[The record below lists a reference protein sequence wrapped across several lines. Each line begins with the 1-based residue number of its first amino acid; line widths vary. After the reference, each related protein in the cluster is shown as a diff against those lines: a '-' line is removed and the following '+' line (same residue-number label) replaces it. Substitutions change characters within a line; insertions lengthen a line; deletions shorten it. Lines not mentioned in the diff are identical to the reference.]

1 MFAVVQYPF
10 VDYRMLYDAESRSHN
25 FFPQSFPRQ
34 TEQRRYFRFLGAEKL
49 RRSSEE
55 LPQGEQ
61 RFFYSRTMIRFLSVI
76 GEPLPKGVFSRL
88 YADGLSLHYDI
99 GLYGRSVPDWDWRFI
114 QNLMNRPRLRIT
126 SRFEPKGRVFSFYTF
141 FNELLR
147 LYQYATTSKKAA
159 APQSKPVRAGI
170 APGIP
175 AVILTSQDSPAAVSG
190 MQWRCLQPGLEVG
203 CGQYSLYDHPI
214 AIWYIKHD
222 GFSSKSDEVRRLRIC
237 ITKIHAYKETV
248 RLLLEFMERDLPNG
262 VNFDILYKELKRLLR
277 LMKKEQYYGFDNRD
291 FWKLAYSIDEPFHGE
306 QWIELSDRVRTALD
320 QLNWKKEELKG
331 MGTVINYH
339 DDHHVENN
347 FRDNHGPLISG
358 STVESSPINVTNTT
372 GIPNSDVQDFL
383 AEAQRLLEKAAAGKE
398 IEELREQIEAFCAS
412 ASEQKPNKHICKAL
426 FQGIKATMAA
436 IISNAD
442 GLEKLF
448 SLGKKII
455 GSL

>member
-10 VDYRMLYDAESRSHN
+10 VDYRMLYDAESRPHN

-49 RRSSEE
+49 RRSFEE
-55 LPQGEQ
+55 FPQGEQ
-61 RFFYSRTMIRFLSVI
+61 RFFYSRTMIRFLPAI
-76 GEPLPKGVFSRL
+76 GEPLPTGVFSRL

-114 QNLMNRPRLRIT
+114 QDLMNKPRLRIT
-126 SRFEPKGRVFSFYTF
+126 SRFEPKGRVFSFYKF

-159 APQSKPVRAGI
+159 APPPKPVQAGI

-175 AVILTSQDSPAAVSG
+175 AVILTSRDSPAAVSG
-190 MQWRCLQPGLEVG
+190 IQWRHLQRGLEVG
-203 CGQYSLYDHPI
+203 CGQYSLHDHPI
-214 AIWYIKHD
+214 AIWYIRHN

-277 LMKKEQYYGFDNRD
+277 LMEKEQYYGFDNRD
-291 FWKLAYSIDEPFHGE
+291 FWGLAYSIDERFHGE
-306 QWIELSDRVRTALD
+306 QWIELSDRVRAALD
-320 QLNWKKEELKG
+320 QLDWKKEELKG
-331 MGTVINYH
+331 MGTVIKNYG
-339 DDHHVENN
+339 NQIYLG
-347 FRDNHGPLISG
+347 DNP
-358 STVESSPINVTNTT
+358 ENVTLSSIVEGSPTTVINTAE
-372 GIPNSDVQDFL
+372 IQNPDVQDFL

-398 IEELREQIEAFCAS
+398 IEELREQIKAFCDS

-455 GSL
+455 GPL